1 MRQQNFWFKA
11 LNIRPDEGWLVKK
24 LFLLQFFQGAGI
36 AFFFTAGFALFL
48 AKFPITELPYVFI
61 IASFLL
67 WIVGF
72 IYSKIEHLFDISKLA
87 IIITVFMIAS
97 MLAFRL
103 AFAFITADW
112 FLYWMLAWFN
122 VLYLLNNLEFWGVA
136 SLSFDVRQSKRLFGI
151 ISAGDIPAKF
161 IGYSLALLMVSFI
174 GTINLVWIGII
185 CMLASIPY
193 LISIRKSGKLV
204 EVQHHKHAP
213 AKHAPE
219 SISKI
224 VKKFSEN
231 ILIRRLSVLSIII
244 TASFIVINYEFYAA
258 VKEAYHDDVSLARFI
273 AFFLAVVRIIALI
286 VKVIFTGRLINNLGI
301 VKSLLITPV
310 VLLVLILAIILT
322 QNIPANYKA
331 TIYLF
336 GATYIVVDILRSAIN
351 SPVFLTIMQPL
362 SNHERLK
369 AHTIL
374 KGIMDP
380 FASLASGL
388 LILLLLK
395 YQHEVK
401 LLTLTYILLII
412 CIFWIIGIYRVNS
425 QYLKIIIKSISSRYF
440 VGENFSVNDSGT
452 LEWLKQKTNNG
463 SEIEVI
469 NILNML
475 YDSSNEMSDDLLIGV
490 LQHPSEKVKLAALKL
505 IQQKNITTIEKFLL
519 PFLQNN
525 DSPQLIAES
534 IKILCRNKASSEII
548 LPYLEDTNPEIRKAA
563 LAGLYFY
570 GSEEVKAYTTSTLK
584 QMTASTDIDERL
596 IVAEILSKQE
606 NPAQIEMIFQLMN
619 DSNTSV
625 KKMGYLAAG
634 KSGNELLIKELMTRM
649 KTEEAII
656 IEPLFV
662 AGNASLPFIHDYI
675 KSDQATQLQKEK
687 LILLCGRKGGDQ
699 AQQVLL
705 NLLSSKPAEYFSI
718 IKALYRSN
726 YVPKPTEQQL
736 FISIANKLLSR
747 SAGIIYMQ
755 SNLEPM
761 HLKYQ
766 LLINAFGLELHSL
779 RESLLYVFALM
790 YDREHINKVR
800 TAYAT
805 GKKSSIINA
814 MEIIDITVRK
824 DLAVSFNTIFEPGN
838 ITERM
843 HSLRKIYPLEF
854 FENVEKILTRILSEE
869 TRPYNLWTSACCLY
883 TSKKQQ
889 HEIDQSLIK
898 KYTLAENILLRETAY
913 YAL

>member
-1 MRQQNFWFKA
+1 MRKKNFWFKA

-24 LFLLQFFQGAGI
+24 LFMLQFFQGAGI

-48 AKFPITELPYVFI
+48 AKFPITELPHVFI

-67 WIVGF
+67 WVVGF
-72 IYSKIEHLFDISKLA
+72 IYSKIEHLFDIGKLS
-87 IIITVFMIAS
+87 IFITLFMIAS
-97 MLAFRL
+97 MVAFRL
-103 AFAFITADW
+103 AFVFITADW

-193 LISIRKSGKLV
+193 LISIKKSGKLV
-204 EVQHHKHAP
+204 EVQHHKRTP
-213 AKHAPE
+213 AKHASE
-219 SISKI
+219 NISKI
-224 VKKFSEN
+224 IKKFSEN

-244 TASFIVINYEFYAA
+244 TGSFIIINYEFYAG
-258 VKEAYHDDVSLARFI
+258 VQEAYHDDVSLAKFI
-273 AFFLAVVRIIALI
+273 AFFLAIVRIIAMI

-301 VKSLLITPV
+301 VKSLLITPL
-310 VLLVLILAIILT
+310 VLLILILAIFFT
-322 QNIPANYKA
+322 QNIPGNYKV

-336 GATYIVVDILRSAIN
+336 GATYIVADILRSAIN

-380 FASLASGL
+380 FASLASGI

-401 LLTLTYILLII
+401 LLSVTYILLII

-425 QYLKIIIKSISSRYF
+425 QYLKIIIRSISSRYF

-452 LEWLKQKTNNG
+452 LEWLKEKIKTG

-475 YDSSNEMSDDLLIGV
+475 YDSSNDMSDDLLIGV
-490 LQHPSEKVKLAALKL
+490 LQHPSENVRLVTLKL
-505 IQQKNITTIEKFLL
+505 MQQKNVPAVEIFLL

-525 DSPQLIAES
+525 DNPLLIAES
-534 IKILCRNKASSEII
+534 LKIMCGNKADSEII
-548 LPYLEDTNPEIRKAA
+548 LPYLNHTSPEVRKAA
-563 LAGLYFY
+563 LAGLQFY
-570 GSEEVKAYTTSTLK
+570 GSAEIKEYATSILK
-584 QMTASTDIDERL
+584 QMTASADVNERL
-596 IVAEILSKQE
+596 IAAEILSNQD
-606 NPAQIEMIFQLMN
+606 NCNQIEMILGLMN
-619 DSNTSV
+619 DNDAIVRKT
-625 KKMGYLAAG
+625 GFLAAG
-634 KSGNELLIKELMTRM
+634 KSGNVILLKELMNRM
-649 KTEEAII
+649 QTDYSVIM
-656 IEPLFV
+656 EPLFV
-662 AGNASLPFIHDYI
+662 AGNAALPFILDYI
-675 KSDQATQLQKEK
+675 KSDQASPFQKEK

-699 AQQVLL
+699 SQKVLL
-705 NLLSSKPAEYFSI
+705 NLLNSTPSEYTSI

-726 YVPKPTEQQL
+726 YVPKPDEQQI
-736 FISIANKLLSR
+736 FVTVANKLLSR

-755 SNLEPM
+755 SSLQPKQS
-761 HLKYQ
+761 KYQ
-766 LLINAFGLELHSL
+766 LLINSFSIELQSL
-779 RESLLYVFALM
+779 RESLLYLFALL

-805 GKKSSIINA
+805 GKKASIINA
-814 MEIIDITVRK
+814 MEIIDIAVRK
-824 DLAVSFNTIFEPGN
+824 DIAISFNTIFEPGN

-843 HSLRKIYPLEF
+843 HGLRKIYPLEF
-854 FENVEKILTRILSEE
+854 FENVAQILTRVLAEE
-869 TRPYNLWTSACCLY
+869 TKPYNQWTLACSLY
-883 TSKKQQ
+883 TCKKQQ
-889 HEIDQSLIK
+889 HEIDHSLIK
-898 KYTLAENILLRETAY
+898 KYTLAENMLLRETAY
-913 YAL
+913 FAL